1 MTTEKKEEEFNPF
14 GSINLMDLQELG
26 DLIPDDVTQEVTEE
40 TEHVEQQLEKPVE
53 QEEEVTEE
61 IKEQPSSKNITSSLF
76 TPIAKLL
83 QEEGIAPNIKLEE
96 FDGTPEG
103 ILKAIQNE
111 ISIGIEAYKETNLD
125 PRVKWLQDNLEQGV
139 PLEDLLAID
148 KQAVQLDKITEE
160 VLSNDANVQ
169 KDIVRQYYKETT
181 RFTEDFIEKAISRL
195 EATDDLLEESKTML
209 GGLKEIN
216 VQKQRQMAE
225 QAQEQARQA
234 KVKQEETLK
243 TFKATLDKTDEIVT
257 GVKLNTLMREKI
269 YKTMTTPVDI
279 DQTTGMPLNKIAK
292 ARMEDP
298 IGFEIKLAYLYE
310 ATNGFKDWAVFGSAG
325 KKKAFEE
332 FENAAKQFEATQIAG
347 GKNKLYHPQA
357 DEDLAEII
365 RKQFGGA

>member
-1 MTTEKKEEEFNPF
+1 MATEKEEDFNPF

-26 DLIPDDVTQEVTEE
+26 DMIPEE
-40 TEHVEQQLEKPVE
+40 TVQEDVQDTQHVEQQFEEPVE
-53 QEEEVTEE
+53 QVEEVKDE

-148 KQAVQLDKITEE
+148 KQSVQLEKITEE
-160 VLSNDANVQ
+160 VLSNDAEVQ
-169 KDIVRQYYKETT
+169 KNIVKQYYKETT
-181 RFTEDFIEKAISRL
+181 RFSDDFINKAISRL

-216 VQKQRQMAE
+216 AQKQLQMAE
-225 QAQEQARQA
+225 QAKEQAKQA
-234 KVKQEETLK
+234 RLQQEETLK
-243 TFKATLDKTDEIVT
+243 TFKSTLDKTDEIVT

-292 ARMEDP
+292 ARSEDP

-310 ATNGFKDWAVFGSAG
+310 ATNGFKDWSVFGSAG

-332 FENAAKQFEATQIAG
+332 FENAAKQFDAKQAMG
-347 GKNKLYHPQA
+347 GKSKMYQPQA